1 MYDKQYFNDFL
12 ESQLK
17 IKIQE
22 KATYGEVFTP
32 LAIIDEKLASL
43 PPSYWK
49 SPEKRWLDP
58 ACGIGNYMIK
68 AILGGEGYPGLF
80 AGLQSKIRNPAKRL
94 EHIVSMFTL
103 YDINESNVQTAIQ
116 LLKKLAPDSKPNVIH
131 GDFLA
136 MAPTN
141 PQVHYDIILGN
152 PPYNLQGT
160 KRKGT
165 KRVHVDF
172 VKAALPLL
180 THDGHLLF
188 VCPPNYREHGSTM
201 NQLFRQDGGH
211 FVYIRIL
218 GPDETLK
225 IFKIQSRIDIFLY
238 CKTPNPKAKTH
249 IVDLYGHD
257 SHQTLSLDRHIPNFG
272 HSIFEKLRKS
282 PPAQI
287 HAFRNTEATTIHCA
301 KSGLSN
307 KGTHP
312 ILHLI
317 VEGGRRVLRR
327 KTPHSLQH
335 RRKIFLNGLGLPYVY
350 YDQKGIYGPS
360 QTPVI
365 ILDPPQKLVQFMKT
379 PFFTFLA
386 WALRITGNNNLP
398 YLFDDVPADYAEELT
413 LTKEEQQLVDKFQHY
428 KFDDK
433 DIPID
438 CKDSE

>member
-1 MYDKQYFNDFL
+1 MYDSHYFNDFL

-22 KATYGEVFTP
+22 KAQYGEVFTP

-49 SPEKRWLDP
+49 SPDKRWLDP

-68 AILGGEGYPGLF
+68 AILGGQGYPGLF
-80 AGLQSKIRNPAKRL
+80 HGLKSKIKDPKRRL
-94 EHIVSMFTL
+94 QHIVSMFTL
-103 YDINESNVQTAIQ
+103 YDINESNVNTATT
-116 LLKKLAPDSKPNVIH
+116 LLKKLAPDSTPHVIH
-131 GDFLA
+131 GDFLQIKHT
-136 MAPTN
+136 PTDK
-141 PQVHYDIILGN
+141 YDIILGN
-152 PPYNLQGT
+152 PPYNLAGT

-172 VKAALPLL
+172 VKSCLPLL
-180 THDGHLLF
+180 NPTGHLLF

-201 NQLFRQDGGH
+201 NKLFQADGGH
-211 FVYIRIL
+211 FVYIHIM

-225 IFKIQSRIDIFLY
+225 VFKIQSRIDIFLY
-238 CKTPNPKAKTH
+238 CKSPNPNAKTH
-249 IVDLYGHD
+249 IVDLYGHH
-257 SHQTLSLDRHIPNFG
+257 SHQTLYLDRHIPNFG
-272 HSIFEKLRKS
+272 HSIFEKLRKVK
-282 PPAQI
+282 PAQI

-350 YDQKGIYGPS
+350 YDQKGVYGPS

-379 PFFTFLA
+379 PLFTFMT

-398 YLFDDVPADYAEELT
+398 YLFDDIPDDYASHLT
-413 LTKEEQQLVDKFQHY
+413 LTQEEEALVQKFQPY
-428 KFDDK
+428 VFEEK
-433 DIPID
+433 DIMID
-438 CKDSE
+438 CKESD